1 MKKGLQRKWQSKR
14 KIKGKHL
21 ISSLILPNVVGTTTK
36 REHKKWVTTHEQ

>member
-21 ISSLILPNVVGTTTK
+21 ISSLILPNTVGTATK
-36 REHKKWVTTHEQ
+36 RKTEKLGQEKK